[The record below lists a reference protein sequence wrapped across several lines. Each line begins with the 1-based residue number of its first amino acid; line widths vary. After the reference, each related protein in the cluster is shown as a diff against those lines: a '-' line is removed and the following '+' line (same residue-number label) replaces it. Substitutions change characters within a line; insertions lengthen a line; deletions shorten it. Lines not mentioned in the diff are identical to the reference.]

1 MGVHR
6 GYVKLLPYGFAGIM
20 EKSGENSCG
29 DLSFIKNIGGFD
41 FGEGIRFEP
50 SKLIPK
56 FQRQADEMNLFCFK
70 ATTPF
75 WMQKAPACFGQYFY
89 FSFSGFF
96 FFFSLSLI
104 RLLPVACI
112 LQSLIL

>member
-6 GYVKLLPYGFAGIM
+6 GNVQLLPYGFAGIM

-50 SKLIPK
+50 SKFLLK

-70 ATTPF
+70 ATTPV

-89 FSFSGFF
+89 FSFSGV
-96 FFFSLSLI
+96 FFFSFPNSLI
-104 RLLPVACI
+104 ACCLHI